1 MDFLTPPCI
10 TRRVGTLA
18 RHLFV
23 CLVLGSSAAIP
34 AAEPPEALRPAVDI
48 TPLPALGPEWLATN
62 PYRNNAEA
70 TAIGRQLFNSAC
82 AACHGPDGDNRQHVG
97 PDLLR
102 LHRGCR
108 KLTDAPTKA
117 RCMADVD
124 AYFVKSV
131 RHGKS
136 ILDVTHMPAWEG
148 VLNQESIWA
157 IKRFLESRS
166 AL

>member
-1 MDFLTPPCI
+1 MDFQARICAAPLAG
-10 TRRVGTLA
+10 RLA

-23 CLVLGSSAAIP
+23 CLLLGGSAAVP
-34 AAEPPEALRPAVDI
+34 AAEPLEAQRPPVDI
-48 TPLPALGPEWLATN
+48 APLPALGPEWLATN

-70 TAIGRQLFNSAC
+70 AAIGRQLFNSAC

-108 KLTDAPTKA
+108 KLADAPTKA

-136 ILDVTHMPAWEG
+136 ILDVTHMPAWDG